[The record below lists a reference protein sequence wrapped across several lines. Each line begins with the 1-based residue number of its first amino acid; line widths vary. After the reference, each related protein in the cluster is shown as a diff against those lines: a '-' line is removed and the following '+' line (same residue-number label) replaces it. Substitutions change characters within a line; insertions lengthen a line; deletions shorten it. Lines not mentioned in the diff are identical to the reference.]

1 MQKSFK
7 RTLSLLLA
15 VLMVM
20 TLFTALPLT
29 VSAAVNEPEI
39 VGTSITLNGAIGL
52 NFYVKENGNNSY
64 KANFEY
70 DSTLLSGDSKPT
82 TNLNDD
88 AVYDKTKNYRIYT
101 INLFAKQMTEQI
113 TFSVSDTET
122 KTKKTSVREYAEK
135 IISGGSDQTL
145 TKQGYS
151 ADKIAK
157 AKDLCKA
164 MLNYGAQAQTE
175 FNYKTDDLANKD
187 YSDYTAPALNAE
199 SIEDIDY
206 SDSTGAWITESSR
219 VYQFVNTYGWE
230 HVYVHYLFDKEK
242 TVLHEEEGYQETVP
256 VFCDDK
262 VEEIFPSNYPSNYT
276 YTNSDDGSDIS
287 NGKRIYIFEPTQK
300 FKFLVFTDTPGLL
313 DGEMIGRYAYFYN
326 IYSSETTAGWKNW
339 KNWKNGEVPS
349 CDTISGTPVH
359 FIDFVN
365 VPKWSTVSVDVTT
378 NQWDSDQGENV
389 DVSQNYAMKK
399 LSEKAADG
407 SDVYRFILPEMFTSS
422 SNVTLRFTNGSD
434 ATLQTTYS
442 TYYNIH
448 RYTPSQ
454 RTDKFEKFGM
464 TYSGSSIGLLQK
476 IGYSLFFSAL
486 TGFYSADYKNIKLYC
501 GEERLDSGIDQQY
514 RHLGYSCYS
523 ITDIAPSDLLKPIT
537 ITFKW
542 YDSDWKEQSKD
553 YQFTVCNYI
562 KRALMLDDSNNNN
575 IQLKKTVT
583 ALVDYA
589 EKADAYFKAN

>member
-29 VSAAVNEPEI
+29 VSAAGNEPEI

-52 NFYVKENGNNSY
+52 NFYVKENGNTNY
-64 KANFEY
+64 YANFDF
-70 DSTLLSGDSKPT
+70 DSTLHSGDSEPT
-82 TNLNDD
+82 TNLGDEP
-88 AVYDKTKNYRIYT
+88 VYDKTKNYRIYT
-101 INLFAKQMTEQI
+101 INLFAKQMTEKI

-135 IISGGSDQTL
+135 IISGESDQTL
-145 TKQGYS
+145 SAQGYS
-151 ADKIAK
+151 DDKIAK
-157 AKDLCKA
+157 AKELCKA

-175 FNYKTDDLANKD
+175 FNYKTGDLANKN
-187 YSDYTAPALNAE
+187 YSGYTAPALNPA
-199 SIEDIDY
+199 SITDKDY
-206 SDSTGAWITESSR
+206 SNPAGAWITESSR

-242 TVLHEEEGYQETVP
+242 RTVYHEEYDYWETEP

-262 VEEIFPSNYPSNYT
+262 VEEIFPSEYT
-276 YTNSDDGSDIS
+276 YTSAYDGSDIS
-287 NGKRIYIFEPTQK
+287 NGKSIYIFEPTQK
-300 FKFLVFTDTPGLL
+300 FKFLVFTDAPGPL
-313 DGEMIGRYAYFYN
+313 DGEMINTNRRYAYFHN
-326 IYSSETTAGWKNW
+326 YSYDTTAGWKNW
-339 KNWKNGEVPS
+339 RNGENNGNNS
-349 CDTISGTPVH
+349 LSSNPVN

-378 NQWDSDQGENV
+378 NQWDIDQGKYV
-389 DVSQNYAMKK
+389 DVSQNYAMTKV
-399 LSEKAADG
+399 SEKAADG
-407 SDVYRFILPEMFTSS
+407 SDVYRFILPDEITANNSH
-422 SNVTLRFTNGSD
+422 VTIRFTNGSD
-434 ATLQTTYS
+434 ATLKTTYE
-442 TYYNIH
+442 TGNNIH
-448 RYTPSQ
+448 RYTPLQ

-464 TYSGSSIGLLQK
+464 TYSGSSVGLLQK

-486 TGFYSADYKNIKLYC
+486 TGFHSADYNNIELYC
-501 GEERLDSGIDQQY
+501 GEERLNGDIDPQY
-514 RHLGYSCYS
+514 KFLGYSCYS
-523 ITDIAPSDLLKPIT
+523 ITDIAPRDLLKPIT

-542 YDSDWKEQSKD
+542 QDSDYNEQSED

>member
-29 VSAAVNEPEI
+29 VSAAEKEPEI

-70 DSTLLSGDSKPT
+70 DSTLFSGDSKPT
-82 TNLNDD
+82 TNLNDEP
-88 AVYDKTKNYRIYT
+88 VYDKTNTYRIYT
-101 INLFAKQMTEQI
+101 INLYAKQMTEQI
-113 TFSVSDTET
+113 TFSVSET
-122 KTKKTSVREYAEK
+122 ATKPTSVREYAEK
-135 IISGGSDQTL
+135 IISGENDAYLKQ
-145 TKQGYS
+145 QGYS
-151 ADKIAK
+151 AEKIAK
-157 AKDLCKA
+157 AKDLCMA

-175 FNYKTDDLANKD
+175 FNYKTDDLANKN
-187 YSDYTAPALNAE
+187 YSEYTAPALNAT

-206 SDSTGAWITESSR
+206 SDPTGAWITESSR
-219 VYQFVNTYGWE
+219 VYQFVNTYNWK

-242 TVLHEEEGYQETVP
+242 RTVWNEEYQYWETEP

-262 VEEIFPSNYPSNYT
+262 VEEIFQSDYT
-276 YTNSDDGSDIS
+276 YTNSDDGSDSS
-287 NGKRIYIFEPTQK
+287 NGKSIYIFEPTQK
-300 FKFLVFTDTPGLL
+300 FKFLVFTDAPGPL
-313 DGEMIGRYAYFYN
+313 DGEKIGRYAYFYN
-326 IYSSETTAGWKNW
+326 IYSSDITAGW

-349 CDTISGTPVH
+349 CDTIYVYGTPVH

-365 VPKWSTVSVDVTT
+365 VPKWSSVSADVITRE
-378 NQWDSDQGENV
+378 WSDQDGKLV
-389 DVSQNYAMKK
+389 DVSHVNSMTK

-407 SDVYRFILPEMFTSS
+407 SDVYRFILPDEITANNSD
-422 SNVTLRFTNGSD
+422 VTIRFTNGSES
-434 ATLQTTYS
+434 TVNTRYS
-442 TYYNIH
+442 TYNNI

-476 IGYSLFFSAL
+476 IGYSLFFC
-486 TGFYSADYKNIKLYC
+486 KLDPDDSSNSYYVYC
-501 GEERLDSGIDQQY
+501 GEEQLNSGIDQQY
-514 RHLGYSCYS
+514 NHLGYSCYS
-523 ITDIAPSDLLKPIT
+523 ITDIAPRDLLKPIT

-542 YDSDWKEQSKD
+542 QDSDYNKQSED
-553 YQFTVCNYI
+553 YQFTVYNYI
-562 KRALMLDDSNNNN
+562 KRALMLDDYNANNV
-575 IQLKKTVT
+575 QLKKTVT

-589 EKADAYFKAN
+589 QKAEAYFIEP

>member
-29 VSAAVNEPEI
+29 VSAAENEPEI
-39 VGTSITLNGAIGL
+39 AGTSITLNGAIGL

-64 KANFEY
+64 NANFDF
-70 DSTLLSGDSKPT
+70 DSTLLSGDSEPT
-82 TNLNDD
+82 TNLYDD
-88 AVYDKTKNYRIYT
+88 AVYDETNNYRIYT
-101 INLFAKQMTEQI
+101 INLFAKQMTEEV

-122 KTKKTSVREYAEK
+122 KTTSVREYAEK
-135 IISGGSDQTL
+135 IISGESDRTL
-145 TKQGYS
+145 TEQGYS

-157 AKDLCKA
+157 AKELCKA

-175 FNYKTDDLANKD
+175 FNYKTGDLANKN
-187 YSDYTAPALNAE
+187 YSDYTAPALNPA
-199 SIEDIDY
+199 SITDMDY
-206 SDSTGAWITESSR
+206 SNPAGAWLTEKNR
-219 VYQFVNTYGWE
+219 AYQFVNTYDWE
-230 HVYVHYLFDKEK
+230 HVYVHYLFTEEK
-242 TVLHEEEGYQETVP
+242 NIDYGEYSSNEY
-256 VFCDDK
+256 VFADDI
-262 VEEIFPSNYPSNYT
+262 VEEIFPSGYT
-276 YTNSDDGSDIS
+276 YTNSYDESDAS
-287 NGKRIYIFEPTQK
+287 NGKSIYIFEPTQE
-300 FKFLVFTDTPGLL
+300 FKYLVFTDAPGLL
-313 DGEMIGRYAYFYN
+313 DGEMINTNSRYASFYN
-326 IYSSETTAGWKNW
+326 YSSYDTTAGWKNW
-339 KNWKNGEVPS
+339 KNGEEPS
-349 CDTISGTPVH
+349 YDTIYDTPVS

-365 VPKWSTVSVDVTT
+365 APKWSFVSADVITSEWSE
-378 NQWDSDQGENV
+378 QDEKYV
-389 DVSQNYAMKK
+389 DVSHAYSMTK

-407 SDVYRFILPEMFTSS
+407 SDIYRFILPDEFT
-422 SNVTLRFTNGSD
+422 NEYEVTIRFTNGSD
-434 ATLQTTYS
+434 ATLKTTYE
-442 TYYNIH
+442 TNNNIH

-476 IGYSLFFSAL
+476 IGYSLFFSKL
-486 TGFYSADYKNIKLYC
+486 NDYNNIELYC
-501 GEERLDSGIDQQY
+501 GEEQLYGDIDPQY
-514 RHLGYSCYS
+514 SYLGYSCYS

-542 YDSDWKEQSKD
+542 YDSDWNEQSED

-562 KRALMLDDSNNNN
+562 KRALKLDDSNNNN

>member
-29 VSAAVNEPEI
+29 VSAAENEPEI

-52 NFYVKENGNNSY
+52 NFYVKEKGNKSY
-64 KANFEY
+64 NAKFEY
-70 DSTLLSGDSKPT
+70 DRTLLSGDSEPT
-82 TNLNDD
+82 TNLGDEP
-88 AVYDKTKNYRIYT
+88 VYDKTKTYRIYT
-101 INLFAKQMTEQI
+101 INLFAKQMTEEI

-151 ADKIAK
+151 ADKIDK
-157 AKDLCKA
+157 AKELCKA

-175 FNYKTDDLANKD
+175 FNYKTDDLANKSH
-187 YSDYTAPALNAE
+187 SDYTAPALNPA
-199 SIEDIDY
+199 SITDMDY
-206 SDSTGAWITESSR
+206 SNPAGAWLTEKSR
-219 VYQFVNTYGWE
+219 AYQFVNTYDWE

-242 TVLHEEEGYQETVP
+242 RTVYHEEYDYWETEP

-262 VEEIFPSNYPSNYT
+262 VEEIFPSEYT
-276 YTNSDDGSDIS
+276 YTSAYDGSDIS
-287 NGKRIYIFEPTQK
+287 NGKSIYIFEPTQK
-300 FKFLVFTDTPGLL
+300 FKFLVFTDAPELL
-313 DGEMIGRYAYFYN
+313 NDEMINTKRRYAYFHN
-326 IYSSETTAGWKNW
+326 YSYDTTAGWKNW
-339 KNWKNGEVPS
+339 KNGEDNGYNS
-349 CDTISGTPVH
+349 LSSNPVN

-365 VPKWSTVSVDVTT
+365 VPKWSSVSADVITREWSE
-378 NQWDSDQGENV
+378 QDGKLV
-389 DVSQNYAMKK
+389 DVSHVNSMTK

-407 SDVYRFILPEMFTSS
+407 SDVYRFILPDEITANNSH
-422 SNVTLRFTNGSD
+422 VTIRFTNGSD
-434 ATLQTTYS
+434 ATLKTTYS
-442 TYYNIH
+442 TYYNNIH

-464 TYSGSSIGLLQK
+464 TYSGSSVGLLQK
-476 IGYSLFFSAL
+476 IGYSLFFCKLDPDDS
-486 TGFYSADYKNIKLYC
+486 SADYNNIELYC
-501 GEERLDSGIDQQY
+501 GEEQLNGDIDQQY
-514 RHLGYSCYS
+514 KFLGYSCYS
-523 ITDIAPSDLLKPIT
+523 ITDIAPRDLLKPIT

-542 YDSDWKEQSKD
+542 YDSDYNKQSED

-562 KRALMLDDSNNNN
+562 KRALMLDDYNANNV
-575 IQLKKTVT
+575 QLKKTVT

-589 EKADAYFKAN
+589 QKAEAYFIEP

>member
-29 VSAAVNEPEI
+29 VSAAENEPEI

-52 NFYVKENGNNSY
+52 NFYVKENENNSY
-64 KANFEY
+64 NANFEY
-70 DSTLLSGDSKPT
+70 DSTLRSGDSKPT

-88 AVYDKTKNYRIYT
+88 AVYDKTNNYRIYT

-135 IISGGSDQTL
+135 MIRGLNDAYLKQ
-145 TKQGYS
+145 QGYS
-151 ADKIAK
+151 AEKIAK
-157 AKDLCKA
+157 AKDLCMA

-175 FNYKTDDLANKD
+175 FNYKTDDLANKN
-187 YSDYTAPALNAE
+187 YSGYTAPALNAA
-199 SIEDIDY
+199 SITDMDY
-206 SDSTGAWITESSR
+206 SNPAGAWITESSR
-219 VYQFVNTYGWE
+219 VYQFVNTYNWE
-230 HVYVHYLFDKEK
+230 HVYVHYLFDKEIE
-242 TVLHEEEGYQETVP
+242 TEWNEEYHYWEREP
-256 VFCDDK
+256 VFCNDI
-262 VEEIFPSNYPSNYT
+262 VEEIYPSEYT
-276 YTNSDDGSDIS
+276 YTSAYDGSDIS
-287 NGKRIYIFEPTQK
+287 NGKSIYIFEPTQK

-326 IYSSETTAGWKNW
+326 IYSSDITAGW

-349 CDTISGTPVH
+349 CDTIYDTPVH

-365 VPKWSTVSVDVTT
+365 VPKWSSVSADVITREWSE
-378 NQWDSDQGENV
+378 QDGKLV
-389 DVSQNYAMKK
+389 DVSHVNSMTK

-407 SDVYRFILPEMFTSS
+407 SDVYRFILPDEITANNSD
-422 SNVTLRFTNGSD
+422 VTIRFTNGSES
-434 ATLQTTYS
+434 TVNTRYS
-442 TYYNIH
+442 TYNNI

-476 IGYSLFFSAL
+476 IGYSLFFC
-486 TGFYSADYKNIKLYC
+486 KLDPDDSSNSYYVYC
-501 GEERLDSGIDQQY
+501 GEKQLNGGIDQQY
-514 RHLGYSCYS
+514 SHLGYSCYS
-523 ITDIAPSDLLKPIT
+523 ITDIAPSDLLKPIK
-537 ITFKW
+537 ITFKVR
-542 YDSDWKEQSKD
+542 SNEEGD
-553 YQFTVCNYI
+553 YITETVDFSVYNYI
-562 KRALMLDDSNNNN
+562 KRALMLDDYNANNV
-575 IQLKKTVT
+575 QLKKTVT

-589 EKADAYFKAN
+589 QKAEAYFIEP

>member
-29 VSAAVNEPEI
+29 VSAAESEPEI

-52 NFYVKENGNNSY
+52 NFYVKENGNTNY
-64 KANFEY
+64 KANFDY
-70 DSTLLSGDSKPT
+70 DRTVLSGDSKPT
-82 TNLNDD
+82 TNLN
-88 AVYDKTKNYRIYT
+88 YDKTNNYRIYT

-113 TFSVSDTET
+113 TFSVSET
-122 KTKKTSVREYAEK
+122 KTITTSVREYAEK
-135 IISGGSDQTL
+135 IISGENDEYL
-145 TKQGYS
+145 TQQGYS
-151 ADKIAK
+151 AEKIAK
-157 AKDLCKA
+157 AKDLCMA

-175 FNYKTDDLANKD
+175 FNYKTDDLANKN
-187 YSDYTAPALNAE
+187 YSNYTAPALNAA

-206 SDSTGAWITESSR
+206 SDPTCAWITESSR
-219 VYQFVNTYGWE
+219 VYQFVNTYDWE
-230 HVYVHYLFDKEK
+230 HVYAHCVSVDDSGPGDVFADDTVVH
-242 TVLHEEEGYQETVP
+242 
-256 VFCDDK
+256 
-262 VEEIFPSNYPSNYT
+262 IFPSGYI
-276 YTNSDDGSDIS
+276 YTNSNDKNDAS
-287 NGKRIYIFEPTQK
+287 NGKAIYLFEPAGEFQY
-300 FKFLVFTDTPGLL
+300 LVFTNTPELL
-313 DGEMIGRYAYFYN
+313 NGVQVYDDEYQ
-326 IYSSETTAGWKNW
+326 YSYSYVGMVSASYCAGWKNW
-339 KNWKNGEVPS
+339 KNGEDNIYYNYENIYS
-349 CDTISGTPVH
+349 SPVH

-365 VPKWSTVSVDVTT
+365 AQNWSTVSVDVTT
-378 NQWDSDQGENV
+378 NQWDSDQDKYV
-389 DVSQNYAMKK
+389 DVSQNYAMTK

-422 SNVTLRFTNGSD
+422 SNVTLRFTNGSES
-434 ATLQTTYS
+434 TVNTRYS
-442 TYYNIH
+442 TYNNIH
-448 RYTPSQ
+448 RYTPVQ
-454 RTDKFEKFGM
+454 RTDQFMEYGLL
-464 TYSGSSIGLLQK
+464 YCGSSVGLLQK

-486 TGFYSADYKNIKLYC
+486 TGFDSADYKNIELYC
-501 GEERLDSGIDQQY
+501 GEEPLDSGIDQQY

-542 YDSDWKEQSKD
+542 QDRDWNEQTKD

>member
-29 VSAAVNEPEI
+29 VSAAEKEPEI

-52 NFYVKENGNNSY
+52 NFYVKENGNTNY

-70 DSTLLSGDSKPT
+70 DSTLLSGDSEPT
-82 TNLNDD
+82 TNLNDA
-88 AVYDKTKNYRIYT
+88 AVYDNTKTFRIYT
-101 INLFAKQMTEQI
+101 INLFAKQMTEKI
-113 TFSVSDTET
+113 TFSVSETEKIT
-122 KTKKTSVREYAEK
+122 TSVREYAEE
-135 IISGGSDQTL
+135 IISGENDTYL
-145 TKQGYS
+145 KPQGYS
-151 ADKIAK
+151 AEKIAK
-157 AKDLCKA
+157 AKDLCMA

-175 FNYKTDDLANKD
+175 FNYKTDDLANKNN
-187 YSDYTAPALNAE
+187 SDYTAPALDPA
-199 SIEDIDY
+199 SITDMDY
-206 SDSTGAWITESSR
+206 SNSAGAWITESSC
-219 VYQFVNTYGWE
+219 VYQFVNTYDWKR
-230 HVYVHYLFDKEK
+230 VYVHYLFDKEK
-242 TVLHEEEGYQETVP
+242 QPVWNEDDQIWETEPP

-262 VEEIFPSNYPSNYT
+262 VEEIFQSGYT

-287 NGKRIYIFEPTQK
+287 NGKSIYIFEPTQK
-300 FKFLVFTDTPGLL
+300 FKYLVFTGAPGPL
-313 DGEMIGRYAYFYN
+313 DGEMIGRYAFFN
-326 IYSSETTAGWKNW
+326 NYSSDGITAGWKNW
-339 KNWKNGEVPS
+339 KNGEGNS
-349 CDTISGTPVH
+349 YKTIYVYDTPVH

-365 VPKWSTVSVDVTT
+365 VPKWNSVSADIIT
-378 NQWDSDQGENV
+378 NEWNDQEYV
-389 DVSQNYAMKK
+389 DVSHVNSMTK

-422 SNVTLRFTNGSD
+422 SNVTLRFTNGSES
-434 ATLQTTYS
+434 TVNTRYS
-442 TYYNIH
+442 TYNNI
-448 RYTPSQ
+448 RYTPVQ

-464 TYSGSSIGLLQK
+464 TYSGSSVGLLQK
-476 IGYSLFFSAL
+476 IGYSLFFC
-486 TGFYSADYKNIKLYC
+486 KLDPDASSNSYYVYC
-501 GEERLDSGIDQQY
+501 GGEQLKSGIDPPYSQ
-514 RHLGYSCYS
+514 LGYSCYS

-542 YDSDWKEQSKD
+542 RDSDGKEQSED
-553 YQFTVCNYI
+553 HQFTVCNYI

>member
-29 VSAAVNEPEI
+29 VSAAENEPEI

-64 KANFEY
+64 NAYFDY
-70 DSTLLSGDSKPT
+70 DNTQLNEDSEPT
-82 TNLNDD
+82 TNLGDEP
-88 AVYDKTKNYRIYT
+88 VYDETHNYRIYT
-101 INLFAKQMTEQI
+101 INLFAKQMTEEV
-113 TFSVSDTET
+113 TFSVSDISDT
-122 KTKKTSVREYAEK
+122 KTKTTSVREYAEK
-135 IISGGSDQTL
+135 IISGESDQTL
-145 TKQGYS
+145 TEQGYS

-175 FNYKTDDLANKD
+175 FNYKTDDLANKN
-187 YSDYTAPALNAE
+187 YSDYTAPALNPA
-199 SIEDIDY
+199 SITDMDY
-206 SDSTGAWITESSR
+206 SNPAGAWLTESSR
-219 VYQFVNTYGWE
+219 AYQFVNTYDWK
-230 HVYVHYLFDKEK
+230 HVYAHYLFTKEK
-242 TVLHEEEGYQETVP
+242 EVYYEEYNYWGNETL
-256 VFCDDK
+256 FCNDIA
-262 VEEIFPSNYPSNYT
+262 EEIFPSAYT
-276 YTNSDDGSDIS
+276 YTNSDDESDSS
-287 NGKRIYIFEPTQK
+287 NGKSIYIFEPTQE
-300 FKFLVFTDTPGLL
+300 FECLVFTDTADSL
-313 DGEMIGRYAYFYN
+313 DNKRRDDYASFYN
-326 IYSSETTAGWKNW
+326 SSDTTAGWKNW
-339 KNWKNGEVPS
+339 KNGEERS
-349 CDTISGTPVH
+349 SETIYDNPVN

-365 VPKWSTVSVDVTT
+365 VPKWSSVSADIIT
-378 NQWDSDQGENV
+378 NEWNDQECV
-389 DVSQNYAMKK
+389 DVSHVYPMTK
-399 LSEKAADG
+399 LSEKAADD
-407 SDVYRFILPEMFTSS
+407 SDIYRFILPAEFTANNSD
-422 SNVTLRFTNGSD
+422 VTIRFTNGSD
-434 ATLQTTYS
+434 ATLKTTYS
-442 TYYNIH
+442 TYYNNIH

-464 TYSGSSIGLLQK
+464 TYSGSSVGLLQK

-486 TGFYSADYKNIKLYC
+486 TGFYNNIELYC

-514 RHLGYSCYS
+514 SDLGYSCYS

-542 YDSDWKEQSKD
+542 HDSDWNELSEN
-553 YQFTVCNYI
+553 YQFTVYNYI
-562 KRALMLDDSNNNN
+562 KRALMLDDSNN

>member
-15 VLMVM
+15 VIMVV

-29 VSAAVNEPEI
+29 VSAAEDEPEI
-39 VGTSITLNGAIGL
+39 EGTSITLNGAIGL
-52 NFYVKENGNNSY
+52 NFYVKENGNTNY
-64 KANFEY
+64 YANFDF
-70 DSTLLSGDSKPT
+70 DSTLLSGDSEPT
-82 TNLNDD
+82 TNLGDEP
-88 AVYDKTKNYRIYT
+88 VYDKTNTYRIYT
-101 INLFAKQMTEQI
+101 INLFAKQMTEEI
-113 TFSVSDTET
+113 TFSVSDTAT
-122 KTKKTSVREYAEK
+122 KTTSVREYAEK
-135 IISGGSDQTL
+135 IISGESDQTL
-145 TKQGYS
+145 TEQGYS
-151 ADKIAK
+151 ADKIKK
-157 AKDLCKA
+157 AKELCEA

-175 FNYKTDDLANKD
+175 FNYKTDDLANKNH
-187 YSDYTAPALNAE
+187 SDYTAPALNAA

-206 SDSTGAWITESSR
+206 SDPTGAWITESSR
-219 VYQFVNTYGWE
+219 VYQFVNTYDWE

-242 TVLHEEEGYQETVP
+242 QTVWNEEYQYWETEP

-262 VEEIFPSNYPSNYT
+262 VEEIFQSDYT
-276 YTNSDDGSDIS
+276 YTNSDDESDSS
-287 NGKRIYIFEPTQK
+287 NGKSIYIFEPTQK
-300 FKFLVFTDTPGLL
+300 FKFLVFTDAPGLL
-313 DGEMIGRYAYFYN
+313 DGEMINTNRRYAFFYN
-326 IYSSETTAGWKNW
+326 YSSDTTAGWKNW
-339 KNWKNGEVPS
+339 KNGEEPS
-349 CDTISGTPVH
+349 YDTIYGTPVH

-365 VPKWSTVSVDVTT
+365 VPKWSSVSADVITREWSE
-378 NQWDSDQGENV
+378 QDGKVV
-389 DVSQNYAMKK
+389 DVSHIYSMTK

-407 SDVYRFILPEMFTSS
+407 SDIYRFILPDEITANNSD
-422 SNVTLRFTNGSD
+422 VTIRFTNGSD
-434 ATLQTTYS
+434 ATLKTTYS
-442 TYYNIH
+442 TYYNNIH

-476 IGYSLFFSAL
+476 IGYSLFFCKL
-486 TGFYSADYKNIKLYC
+486 NPDDYSNSYYVYC
-501 GEERLDSGIDQQY
+501 GEEQLNGGIDQQY
-514 RHLGYSCYS
+514 SNLGYSCYS

-542 YDSDWKEQSKD
+542 YDSDYNEQSEN

>member
-15 VLMVM
+15 VIMVV

-29 VSAAVNEPEI
+29 VSAAEDEPEI

-64 KANFEY
+64 NANFDY
-70 DSTLLSGDSKPT
+70 DSSFLSGDSEPT

-88 AVYDKTKNYRIYT
+88 AVYDNTNTYRIYT
-101 INLFAKQMTEQI
+101 INLFAKQMTEEI
-113 TFSVSDTET
+113 TFSVSDTE
-122 KTKKTSVREYAEK
+122 TKKTSVREYAEK
-135 IISGGSDQTL
+135 IISGDSDQTL
-145 TKQGYS
+145 SAQGYS

-157 AKDLCKA
+157 AKELCKA

-175 FNYKTDDLANKD
+175 FNYKTGDLANKNH
-187 YSDYTAPALNAE
+187 SDYTAPALNPA
-199 SIEDIDY
+199 SITDMDY
-206 SDSTGAWITESSR
+206 SNPTGAWLTEKSR
-219 VYQFVNTYGWE
+219 AYQFVNTYDWE
-230 HVYVHYLFDKEK
+230 HVYVHYLFKEEK
-242 TVLHEEEGYQETVP
+242 NIDYGEYSSNES
-256 VFCDDK
+256 VFADDI
-262 VEEIFPSNYPSNYT
+262 VEEIFPSGYT
-276 YTNSDDGSDIS
+276 YTNPYEDSDSS
-287 NGKRIYIFEPTQK
+287 NGKRIYIFEPTQE
-300 FKFLVFTDTPGLL
+300 FECLVFTETEDSLNNKRC
-313 DGEMIGRYAYFYN
+313 DDYAYFSNFSYD
-326 IYSSETTAGWKNW
+326 TTAGWKNW
-339 KNWKNGEVPS
+339 KNGEES
-349 CDTISGTPVH
+349 SSDTIYDNPVN

-365 VPKWSTVSVDVTT
+365 VPKWSSVSAEVITSEWSEQD
-378 NQWDSDQGENV
+378 EKYV
-389 DVSQNYAMKK
+389 DVSHVYSMTK

-407 SDVYRFILPEMFTSS
+407 SDIYRFVLPAAFTENSS
-422 SNVTLRFTNGSD
+422 DVTIKFTNGSD
-434 ATLQTTYS
+434 ATLKTTYE
-442 TYYNIH
+442 TDNNIH

-486 TGFYSADYKNIKLYC
+486 TGFSSDDYNNIELYYGEKQLNGDIDPQYSY
-501 GEERLDSGIDQQY
+501 
-514 RHLGYSCYS
+514 LGYSCYS

-542 YDSDWKEQSKD
+542 NDSDYNERSED

-562 KRALMLDDSNNNN
+562 KRALMLDDSNSNNV
-575 IQLKKTVT
+575 QLKKTVT

-589 EKADAYFKAN
+589 EKADAYFNAN

>member
-29 VSAAVNEPEI
+29 VSAAESEPEI

-64 KANFEY
+64 NAYFEY
-70 DSTLLSGDSKPT
+70 DNTQLNEDSEPT
-82 TNLNDD
+82 TNLDGD
-88 AVYDKTKNYRIYT
+88 AVYDKTHNYRIYT
-101 INLFAKQMTEQI
+101 INLFAKQMTEEV
-113 TFSVSDTET
+113 TFSVSDISDT
-122 KTKKTSVREYAEK
+122 KTKTTSVREYAEK
-135 IISGGSDQTL
+135 IISGESDQTL
-145 TKQGYS
+145 TEQGYS
-151 ADKIAK
+151 ADKIKK
-157 AKDLCKA
+157 AKDLCMA

-175 FNYKTDDLANKD
+175 FNYKTDDLANNN
-187 YSDYTAPALNAE
+187 YSDYTAPALNAA

-206 SDSTGAWITESSR
+206 SDPTGAWITESSR
-219 VYQFVNTYGWE
+219 AYQFVNTYDWK
-230 HVYVHYLFDKEK
+230 HVYVHYLFTKEK
-242 TVLHEEEGYQETVP
+242 EVYYEDDNYWGNETL
-256 VFCDDK
+256 FCDDIT
-262 VEEIFPSNYPSNYT
+262 EEIFPSAYT
-276 YTNSDDGSDIS
+276 YTSTEGESDAS
-287 NGKRIYIFEPTQK
+287 NGKRIYIFEPTQE
-300 FKFLVFTDTPGLL
+300 FEYLVFTDAPGLL
-313 DGEMIGRYAYFYN
+313 NGEMLYTNSRYAYFHN
-326 IYSSETTAGWKNW
+326 YSYDTTAGWKNW
-339 KNWKNGEVPS
+339 RNGEDNGYDS
-349 CDTISGTPVH
+349 LSSNPVH

-365 VPKWSTVSVDVTT
+365 VPKWNSVSADVITSEWSEQ
-378 NQWDSDQGENV
+378 NEKYV
-389 DVSQNYAMKK
+389 DVSHVNSMTK

-407 SDVYRFILPEMFTSS
+407 SDIYRFILPDEITANNSY
-422 SNVTLRFTNGSD
+422 VTIRFTNGSD
-434 ATLQTTYS
+434 ATLKTTYS
-442 TYYNIH
+442 TYYNNIH

-464 TYSGSSIGLLQK
+464 TYSGSSVGLLQK

-486 TGFYSADYKNIKLYC
+486 TGFYSADYNNIELYC

-514 RHLGYSCYS
+514 IDLGYSCYS

-542 YDSDWKEQSKD
+542 QDSDWNEQSED

-562 KRALMLDDSNNNN
+562 KRALMLDDYNANNV
-575 IQLKKTVT
+575 QLKKTVT

-589 EKADAYFKAN
+589 QMAEAYFNEP

>member
-29 VSAAVNEPEI
+29 VSATENEPEI

-64 KANFEY
+64 KANFDY
-70 DSTLLSGDSKPT
+70 GSYLYYGDSNPT
-82 TNLNDD
+82 TNLGDEP
-88 AVYDKTKNYRIYT
+88 VYDKTKTYRIYT
-101 INLFAKQMTEQI
+101 INLFAKLMTEQI
-113 TFSVSDTET
+113 TFSVSET
-122 KTKKTSVREYAEK
+122 KTITTSVREYAEK
-135 IISGGSDQTL
+135 IIRGLNDEYL
-145 TKQGYS
+145 TQQGYS
-151 ADKIAK
+151 DDKIAK
-157 AKDLCKA
+157 AKDLCMA

-199 SIEDIDY
+199 LIEDIDY
-206 SDSTGAWITESSR
+206 SDPTGAWITESSR

-230 HVYVHYLFDKEK
+230 RVYVHYLFDKEK

-262 VEEIFPSNYPSNYT
+262 VEEIYPSEYT
-276 YTNSDDGSDIS
+276 YNNSYDESDIS
-287 NGKRIYIFEPTQK
+287 NGKSIYIFEPTQK
-300 FKFLVFTDTPGLL
+300 FKYLVFTDAPGLL
-313 DGEMIGRYAYFYN
+313 NGEMIGSYVFFNN
-326 IYSSETTAGWKNW
+326 IFSSDITAGWKNW
-339 KNWKNGEVPS
+339 KNGEGNS
-349 CDTISGTPVH
+349 YDTIYGTPVH

-399 LSEKAADG
+399 LYEKAADG
-407 SDVYRFILPEMFTSS
+407 SDVYRFILPDEITANNSH
-422 SNVTLRFTNGSD
+422 VTIRFTNGSD
-434 ATLQTTYS
+434 ATLKTTYS

-486 TGFYSADYKNIKLYC
+486 TGFYSADYKNIELYC
-501 GEERLDSGIDQQY
+501 GEEHLDSGIDQQY
-514 RHLGYSCYS
+514 RGLGYSGYS

-542 YDSDWKEQSKD
+542 YDSDWKEQSED
-553 YQFTVCNYI
+553 YQFTVYNYI
-562 KRALMLDDSNNNN
+562 KRALMLDDYDYNANNV
-575 IQLKKTVT
+575 QLKKTVT

-589 EKADAYFKAN
+589 QKAEAYFIEP

>member
-29 VSAAVNEPEI
+29 VSAAENEPEI
-39 VGTSITLNGAIGL
+39 AGTSITLNGAIGL
-52 NFYVKENGNNSY
+52 NFYVKENGNTNY
-64 KANFEY
+64 NAYFDY
-70 DSTLLSGDSKPT
+70 DSDLLYGDSALT
-82 TNLNDD
+82 TNLSDEP
-88 AVYDKTKNYRIYT
+88 VYDKTNTYRIYT
-101 INLFAKQMTEQI
+101 INLFAKQMTEEV
-113 TFSVSDTET
+113 TFSVSDTAT
-122 KTKKTSVREYAEK
+122 KTTSVREYAEK
-135 IISGGSDQTL
+135 IISGESDRTL
-145 TKQGYS
+145 SAQGYS

-157 AKDLCKA
+157 AKELCKA

-175 FNYKTDDLANKD
+175 FNYKTNDLANKN
-187 YSDYTAPALNAE
+187 YSDYTAPVLNPA
-199 SIEDIDY
+199 SITDMDY
-206 SDSTGAWITESSR
+206 SNPAGAWMTESSR
-219 VYQFVNTYGWE
+219 AYQFVNTYDWE
-230 HVYVHYLFDKEK
+230 HVYVHYLFTEEK
-242 TVLHEEEGYQETVP
+242 NIDYGEYSSNEY
-256 VFCDDK
+256 VFADDI
-262 VEEIFPSNYPSNYT
+262 VEEIFPSGYT
-276 YTNSDDGSDIS
+276 YTNSYDESDAS
-287 NGKRIYIFEPTQK
+287 NGKSIYIFEPSQE
-300 FKFLVFTDTPGLL
+300 FAYLVFTDAPELL
-313 DGEMIGRYAYFYN
+313 NGEMSFTDSRYASFSN
-326 IYSSETTAGWKNW
+326 SSYDTTAGWKNW
-339 KNWKNGEVPS
+339 KNGEEPS
-349 CDTISGTPVH
+349 YDTIYDTPVH

-365 VPKWSTVSVDVTT
+365 AQKWSSVSADVITSEWSE
-378 NQWDSDQGENV
+378 QDEKYV
-389 DVSQNYAMKK
+389 DVSHVNSMTK

-407 SDVYRFILPEMFTSS
+407 SDIYRFVLPAAFTENS
-422 SNVTLRFTNGSD
+422 SNVTIKFTNGSD
-434 ATLQTTYS
+434 ATLKTTYE
-442 TYYNIH
+442 TNNNIH

-486 TGFYSADYKNIKLYC
+486 TGFSSDDYNNIELYC
-501 GEERLDSGIDQQY
+501 GEKQLNGDIDPQY
-514 RHLGYSCYS
+514 SYLGYSCYS

-542 YDSDWKEQSKD
+542 QDSDWNEQRED

-583 ALVDYA
+583 SLVDYA

>member
-29 VSAAVNEPEI
+29 VSAAENEPEN

-64 KANFEY
+64 NAYFEY
-70 DSTLLSGDSKPT
+70 DNTQLNEDSEPT
-82 TNLNDD
+82 TNLDDD
-88 AVYDKTKNYRIYT
+88 AVYDKTHNYRIYT
-101 INLFAKQMTEQI
+101 INLFAKQMTEEV
-113 TFSVSDTET
+113 TFSVSDISDT
-122 KTKKTSVREYAEK
+122 KTKTTSVREYAEK
-135 IISGGSDQTL
+135 IISGESDQTL
-145 TKQGYS
+145 TEQGYS

-157 AKDLCKA
+157 AKELCKA

-175 FNYKTDDLANKD
+175 FNYKTDDLANKN
-187 YSDYTAPALNAE
+187 YSDYTAPALNPA
-199 SIEDIDY
+199 SITDMDY
-206 SDSTGAWITESSR
+206 SNPAGAWLTEKSR
-219 VYQFVNTYGWE
+219 AYQFVNTYDWE
-230 HVYVHYLFDKEK
+230 HVYVHYLFSEEK
-242 TVLHEEEGYQETVP
+242 NIDYGEYSSNEY
-256 VFCDDK
+256 VFADDI
-262 VEEIFPSNYPSNYT
+262 VEEIFPSDYT
-276 YTNSDDGSDIS
+276 YTNSNYESDAS
-287 NGKRIYIFEPTQK
+287 NGKSIYIFEPTQE
-300 FKFLVFTDTPGLL
+300 FEYLVFTDTEDSL
-313 DGEMIGRYAYFYN
+313 DNKRCDD
-326 IYSSETTAGWKNW
+326 YSSFSKSSYDTTVGWKNW
-339 KNWKNGEVPS
+339 RNGEES
-349 CDTISGTPVH
+349 SSDTIYDNPVN

-365 VPKWSTVSVDVTT
+365 VPKWSSVSADVITSEWSE
-378 NQWDSDQGENV
+378 QDDKYV
-389 DVSQNYAMKK
+389 DVSHVYSMTK

-407 SDVYRFILPEMFTSS
+407 SDIYRFILPAEFTENSS
-422 SNVTLRFTNGSD
+422 DVTIRFTNGSD
-434 ATLQTTYS
+434 ATLKTTYEKNN
-442 TYYNIH
+442 NIH

-464 TYSGSSIGLLQK
+464 SYSGSSIGLLQK

-486 TGFYSADYKNIKLYC
+486 TGFSSDDYNNIELYC
-501 GEERLDSGIDQQY
+501 GEEQLNGDIDPQY
-514 RHLGYSCYS
+514 SYLGYSCYS

-542 YDSDWKEQSKD
+542 QDSDWNEQSED

-562 KRALMLDDSNNNN
+562 KRALMLDDFNNNN

-589 EKADAYFKAN
+589 EKADAYFKVN

>member
-29 VSAAVNEPEI
+29 VSAAENEPEI
-39 VGTSITLNGAIGL
+39 AGTSITLNGAIGL
-52 NFYVKENGNNSY
+52 NFYVKENGNTGYS
-64 KANFEY
+64 AEFDY
-70 DSTLLSGDSKPT
+70 DSDLRSGDSDPT
-82 TNLNDD
+82 TNLYDD
-88 AVYDKTKNYRIYT
+88 AVYDKTNTYRIYT
-101 INLFAKQMTEQI
+101 INLFAKQMTEEV
-113 TFSVSDTET
+113 TFRVSETAT
-122 KTKKTSVREYAEK
+122 KTTSVREYAEK
-135 IISGGSDQTL
+135 IISGESDQTL
-145 TKQGYS
+145 TEQGYS

-157 AKDLCKA
+157 AKELCKA

-175 FNYKTDDLANKD
+175 FNYKTGDLANKN
-187 YSDYTAPALNAE
+187 YSDYTAPALNPA
-199 SIEDIDY
+199 SITDMDY
-206 SDSTGAWITESSR
+206 SNPAGAWLTEKSR
-219 VYQFVNTYGWE
+219 AYQFVNTYDWE
-230 HVYVHYLFDKEK
+230 HVYVHYLFSEEK
-242 TVLHEEEGYQETVP
+242 NIDYGEYSSNES
-256 VFCDDK
+256 VFADDI
-262 VEEIFPSNYPSNYT
+262 VEEIFPSDYI
-276 YTNSDDGSDIS
+276 YTNSNDESDAS
-287 NGKRIYIFEPTQK
+287 NGKRIYIFEPTQE
-300 FKFLVFTDTPGLL
+300 FKYLVFTDAPGLL
-313 DGEMIGRYAYFYN
+313 DGEMINANSRYASFSN
-326 IYSSETTAGWKNW
+326 YSSYDTTAGWKNW
-339 KNWKNGEVPS
+339 KNGEEIS
-349 CDTISGTPVH
+349 SDTIYDTPVH

-365 VPKWSTVSVDVTT
+365 VPKWSSVSADVITREWSE
-378 NQWDSDQGENV
+378 QDDKEV
-389 DVSQNYAMKK
+389 DVSHIYSMTK
-399 LSEKAADG
+399 LSENAADG
-407 SDVYRFILPEMFTSS
+407 SDIYRFVLPAAFTENSS
-422 SNVTLRFTNGSD
+422 DVTIKFTNGSD

-442 TYYNIH
+442 TRNNIH

-476 IGYSLFFSAL
+476 IGYSLFFCKL
-486 TGFYSADYKNIKLYC
+486 DPDDYSNSYYVYC
-501 GEERLDSGIDQQY
+501 GEKQLNSGIDPQY
-514 RHLGYSCYS
+514 EYLGYSCYS

-542 YDSDWKEQSKD
+542 QDSDWNEQSED

>member
-101 INLFAKQMTEQI
+101 INLFAKQMTEKI
-113 TFSVSDTET
+113 TFRVSETAT
-122 KTKKTSVREYAEK
+122 KTTSVREYAEK
-135 IISGGSDQTL
+135 IISGENDTYL
-145 TKQGYS
+145 TQQGYS

-157 AKDLCKA
+157 AKDLCMA

-175 FNYKTDDLANKD
+175 FNYKTDDLANKK
-187 YSDYTAPALNAE
+187 YSDYTAPALNAA

-206 SDSTGAWITESSR
+206 SDPTGAWITESSR
-219 VYQFVNTYGWE
+219 VYQFVNTYNWK
-230 HVYVHYLFDKEK
+230 HVYVHYLFDKEIQ
-242 TVLHEEEGYQETVP
+242 TVWHEDYQIWETEP

-262 VEEIFPSNYPSNYT
+262 VEEIFQSDYT
-276 YTNSDDGSDIS
+276 YTNSNDESDSS
-287 NGKRIYIFEPTQK
+287 NGKSIYIFEPTQK

-313 DGEMIGRYAYFYN
+313 NGEMIRRYAYFYN
-326 IYSSETTAGWKNW
+326 IYSSDITAGW

-349 CDTISGTPVH
+349 CDTIYVYGTPVH

-365 VPKWSTVSVDVTT
+365 VPKWSSVSADVITRK
-378 NQWDSDQGENV
+378 WSDQDGKLV
-389 DVSQNYAMKK
+389 DVSHVNSMTK

-407 SDVYRFILPEMFTSS
+407 SDVYRFILPDEITA
-422 SNVTLRFTNGSD
+422 NNGDVTIRFTNGSES
-434 ATLQTTYS
+434 TVNTRYS
-442 TYYNIH
+442 TYNNI

-476 IGYSLFFSAL
+476 IGYSLFFC
-486 TGFYSADYKNIKLYC
+486 KLDPDDSSNSYYVYC
-501 GEERLDSGIDQQY
+501 GEEQLNSGIDQQY
-514 RHLGYSCYS
+514 NHLGYSCYS
-523 ITDIAPSDLLKPIT
+523 ITDIAPSDLLKPIK
-537 ITFKW
+537 ITFKVR
-542 YDSDWKEQSKD
+542 SNEEGD
-553 YQFTVCNYI
+553 YITETVDFSVYNYI

>member
-29 VSAAVNEPEI
+29 VSAAENEPEI
-39 VGTSITLNGAIGL
+39 AGTSITLNGAIGL

-64 KANFEY
+64 NANFDY
-70 DSTLLSGDSKPT
+70 DSSFLSGDSDPT
-82 TNLNDD
+82 TNLSDD
-88 AVYDKTKNYRIYT
+88 AVYDNTNTYRIYT
-101 INLFAKQMTEQI
+101 INLFAKQMTEEVI
-113 TFSVSDTET
+113 SCVSDTET
-122 KTKKTSVREYAEK
+122 KTTSVREYAEK
-135 IISGGSDQTL
+135 IISGESDQTL
-145 TKQGYS
+145 TEQGYS
-151 ADKIAK
+151 ADKIEK
-157 AKDLCKA
+157 AKELCKA
-164 MLNYGAQAQTE
+164 MLNYGALAQTE
-175 FNYKTDDLANKD
+175 FNYKTDDLANKNH
-187 YSDYTAPALNAE
+187 SEYTAPALDPA
-199 SIEDIDY
+199 SITDMDY
-206 SDSTGAWITESSR
+206 SNPAGAWMTESSR
-219 VYQFVNTYGWE
+219 AYQFVNTYDWE

-242 TVLHEEEGYQETVP
+242 QTVWHEEYQYWETET
-256 VFCDDK
+256 VFCDDI
-262 VEEIFPSNYPSNYT
+262 VEEIFPSDYT
-276 YTNSDDGSDIS
+276 YTSAYDGSDIS
-287 NGKRIYIFEPTQK
+287 NGKRIFIFEPSED
-300 FKFLVFTDTPGLL
+300 FKYLIFTNSPESIVD
-313 DGEMIGRYAYFYN
+313 EN
-326 IYSSETTAGWKNW
+326 IYSNCQYASVQITSYDSSAGWKNW
-339 KNWKNGEVPS
+339 KNGEES
-349 CDTISGTPVH
+349 SSDTIYDNPVN

-365 VPKWSTVSVDVTT
+365 VPKWSSVSVDVITSEWSEQ
-378 NQWDSDQGENV
+378 NDQYV
-389 DVSQNYAMKK
+389 DVSHVYPMTK

-407 SDVYRFILPEMFTSS
+407 SDIYRFVLPAAFTENSS
-422 SNVTLRFTNGSD
+422 DVTIKFTNGSD

-442 TYYNIH
+442 TRNNIH

-476 IGYSLFFSAL
+476 IGYSLFFSDIA
-486 TGFYSADYKNIKLYC
+486 GFYSEDYNSIELYC
-501 GEERLDSGIDQQY
+501 GEKQLNGDIDPQY
-514 RHLGYSCYS
+514 EYLGYSCYS

-542 YDSDWKEQSKD
+542 YDSDWIEQSED

>member
-29 VSAAVNEPEI
+29 VSAAEKEPEI

-52 NFYVKENGNNSY
+52 NFYVKENGNTNY

-82 TNLNDD
+82 TNLYDA
-88 AVYDKTKNYRIYT
+88 AVYDNTKTFRIYT
-101 INLFAKQMTEQI
+101 INLFAKQMTEEI

-135 IISGGSDQTL
+135 MIRGENDAYLRQ
-145 TKQGYS
+145 QGYTPG
-151 ADKIAK
+151 KIAK

-175 FNYKTDDLANKD
+175 FNYKTDDLANKNC
-187 YSDYTAPALNAE
+187 SDYTAPALNAAL
-199 SIEDIDY
+199 IEDKDY
-206 SDSTGAWITESSR
+206 SDPTGAWITESSR
-219 VYQFVNTYGWE
+219 VYQFVNTYNWK

-242 TVLHEEEGYQETVP
+242 PVLHEKEGYQYWVTES

-262 VEEIFPSNYPSNYT
+262 VEEIFPSEYT
-276 YTNSDDGSDIS
+276 YNNSYDESDPS
-287 NGKRIYIFEPTQK
+287 NGKSIYIFEPTQK
-300 FKFLVFTDTPGLL
+300 FKFLVFTDASGLL
-313 DGEMIGRYAYFYN
+313 NGEMIRHPYFYN
-326 IYSSETTAGWKNW
+326 IYSSDTTAGWKNW
-339 KNWKNGEVPS
+339 KNGEEPS
-349 CDTISGTPVH
+349 CDTINGTPVH

-365 VPKWSTVSVDVTT
+365 VPKWSSVSADVITHE
-378 NQWDSDQGENV
+378 WRDGKEV
-389 DVSQNYAMKK
+389 DVSHVYPMTMI
-399 LSEKAADG
+399 SEKAADG
-407 SDVYRFILPEMFTSS
+407 SEIYRFILPDEITANNSD
-422 SNVTLRFTNGSD
+422 VTIRFTNGSD
-434 ATLQTTYS
+434 ATLKTTYS
-442 TYYNIH
+442 TYYNNIH

-454 RTDKFEKFGM
+454 RTDEFEKFGM
-464 TYSGSSIGLLQK
+464 TYSGSSVGLLQK

-486 TGFYSADYKNIKLYC
+486 TGFYSADYKNIELYC
-501 GEERLDSGIDQQY
+501 GEKRLDSGIDQQY
-514 RHLGYSCYS
+514 MGLGYSCYS
-523 ITDIAPSDLLKPIT
+523 ITDIAPRDLLKPIT

-542 YDSDWKEQSKD
+542 KDSDWNEKKED

>member
-29 VSAAVNEPEI
+29 VSAVENEPEI

-52 NFYVKENGNNSY
+52 NFYVKENGNTNY
-64 KANFEY
+64 NANFDY
-70 DSTLLSGDSKPT
+70 DRTFLSEDSKPT
-82 TNLNDD
+82 TNLN
-88 AVYDKTKNYRIYT
+88 YDKTNNYRIYT
-101 INLFAKQMTEQI
+101 INLFAKQMTEKI
-113 TFSVSDTET
+113 TFSVSETEKIT
-122 KTKKTSVREYAEK
+122 TSVREYAEK
-135 IISGGSDQTL
+135 IISGENDQTL
-145 TKQGYS
+145 TEQGYS
-151 ADKIAK
+151 AEKIAK
-157 AKDLCKA
+157 AKELCKA

-175 FNYKTDDLANKD
+175 FNYKTDDLANKN
-187 YSDYTAPALNAE
+187 YSGYTAPALNLA
-199 SIEDIDY
+199 SITDMDY

-219 VYQFVNTYGWE
+219 VYQFVNTYNWE

-262 VEEIFPSNYPSNYT
+262 VEEISPSKYT
-276 YTNSDDGSDIS
+276 YNNSDNESDSS
-287 NGKRIYIFEPTQK
+287 NGKSIYIFEPTQK

-313 DGEMIGRYAYFYN
+313 NGEMIGSYAYFYN
-326 IYSSETTAGWKNW
+326 IYSSDITAGWKNW
-339 KNWKNGEVPS
+339 KNGEENS
-349 CDTISGTPVH
+349 YDTIYVYDTPVH

-365 VPKWSTVSVDVTT
+365 VPKWSSVSADVITHE
-378 NQWDSDQGENV
+378 WSDQEHKMV
-389 DVSQNYAMKK
+389 DVSHVNSMTK

-407 SDVYRFILPEMFTSS
+407 SDVYRFILPDEITANNSD
-422 SNVTLRFTNGSD
+422 VKIRFTNGSES
-434 ATLQTTYS
+434 TVNTRYS
-442 TYYNIH
+442 TYNNI
-448 RYTPSQ
+448 RYTPVQ

-476 IGYSLFFSAL
+476 IGYSLFFC
-486 TGFYSADYKNIKLYC
+486 KLDPDDSSNSYYVYC
-501 GEERLDSGIDQQY
+501 GEEQLNGGIDQQY
-514 RHLGYSCYS
+514 SYLGYSCYS

-542 YDSDWKEQSKD
+542 YDSDWKEQSED
-553 YQFTVCNYI
+553 YQFTVYNYI
-562 KRALMLDDSNNNN
+562 KRALMLDDSNANNV
-575 IQLKKTVT
+575 QLKKTVT

-589 EKADAYFKAN
+589 QKAEAYFNEP

>member
-29 VSAAVNEPEI
+29 VSAAENEPEI

-52 NFYVKENGNNSY
+52 NFYVKEKGNNSY
-64 KANFEY
+64 NAKFEY
-70 DSTLLSGDSKPT
+70 DRTSLSGDSKPT
-82 TNLNDD
+82 TNLGDEP
-88 AVYDKTKNYRIYT
+88 VYDKTNTYRIYT
-101 INLFAKQMTEQI
+101 INLFAKQMTEEI

-135 IISGGSDQTL
+135 MIGGENDAYLRQ
-145 TKQGYS
+145 QGYS
-151 ADKIAK
+151 AEKIAK
-157 AKDLCKA
+157 AKDLCMA

-175 FNYKTDDLANKD
+175 FNYKTDDLANKN
-187 YSDYTAPALNAE
+187 YSDYTAPALNAA

-206 SDSTGAWITESSR
+206 SDPTGAWITESSR
-219 VYQFVNTYGWE
+219 VYQFVNTYDWE
-230 HVYVHYLFDKEK
+230 HVYVHYLFDKEIQ
-242 TVLHEEEGYQETVP
+242 TVLHEEEGYQYWETEL
-256 VFCDDK
+256 VFCNDK
-262 VEEIFPSNYPSNYT
+262 VEEIFPSKYT
-276 YTNSDDGSDIS
+276 YNNSDNESDSS
-287 NGKRIYIFEPTQK
+287 NGKSIYIFEPTQK
-300 FKFLVFTDTPGLL
+300 FKFLVFTDAPGLL
-313 DGEMIGRYAYFYN
+313 DGEMIRRYAFFYN
-326 IYSSETTAGWKNW
+326 IYSSDITAGW

-349 CDTISGTPVH
+349 CDTIYGTPVH

-442 TYYNIH
+442 TRNNIH

-464 TYSGSSIGLLQK
+464 AYSGSSIGLLQK
-476 IGYSLFFSAL
+476 IGYSLFFCKL
-486 TGFYSADYKNIKLYC
+486 DTDDYRNSYYVYC
-501 GEERLDSGIDQQY
+501 GEEQLNGGIDPQY
-514 RHLGYSCYS
+514 SHLGYSCYS

-542 YDSDWKEQSKD
+542 QDSDWNEQSEN
-553 YQFTVCNYI
+553 YQFTVYNYI
-562 KRALMLDDSNNNN
+562 KRALMLDDFNNNN